1 MRRSMTRSLRRFLTI
16 SAFALACS
24 IAFGQGDSSP
34 DKKELLQQKV
44 AAIKE
49 SMAQNQASLR
59 QYTWTAHTEISVKG
73 EVKNQKDESCK
84 YGPDGK
90 VVKTLIGGPPP
101 EKQMGR
107 AKKRVVEKKVG
118 EMKEYME
125 RAGALIQNYVPP
137 SPENLTA
144 ALKAGKTDLSKNE
157 AQAVQ
162 LQFKDYYKPGDAM
175 TLEFDPAAKKLRK
188 LSVDSFLDE
197 EKDKVTLDVGFQ
209 SLPDATN
216 YVANTLLS
224 ADAKQIAVKVQ
235 NLDYKK
241 VGN

>member
-1 MRRSMTRSLRRFLTI
+1 MLIEVLKAEITKVARGTTTLDGSRRSSH
-16 SAFALACS
+16 
-24 IAFGQGDSSP
+24 
-34 DKKELLQQKV
+34 KKELVQQKV
-44 AAIKE
+44 TAAKQSIAE
-49 SMAQNQASLR
+49 NQASLR

-73 EVKNQKDESCK
+73 EVKNQKDEPCK

-90 VVKTLIGGPPP
+90 VVKTLSGEPPP

-107 AKKRVVEKKVG
+107 SKKRVVEKKVG
-118 EMKEYME
+118 EMKEYTE
-125 RAGALIQNYVPP
+125 RAGALIQNHVPP

-144 ALKAGKTDLSKNE
+144 ALKAGKADLSKNE
-157 AQAVQ
+157 AQAIQ

-188 LSVDSFLDE
+188 VSVDSFLDE
-197 EKDKVTLDVGFQ
+197 EKDEVTLDVGFQ
-209 SLPDATN
+209 SLPDGTN
-216 YVANTLLS
+216 YVANTLLR
-224 ADAKQIAVKVQ
+224 ADAKQIVVKIQ